1 MNPVQVAKRLET
13 ILSQPKGAD
22 GPWHLMVVFGSAPG
36 LSDPELLA
44 AGLTAVYKRVQALP
58 EVISVERDGK
68 EAKDGQHAPK

>member
-1 MNPVQVAKRLET
+1 
-13 ILSQPKGAD
+13 
-22 GPWHLMVVFGSAPG
+22 MVVFGSEPG

-68 EAKDGQHAPK
+68 EAKDGQHAPE